1 MVLNKLKKL
10 VIWIIVEMFLEE
22 EIVNLKEIFIELD
35 SDSDGVINF
44 EEFKVGFL
52 RVGIFFK
59 EVEIFDLIDVVD
71 VDYDGMID
79 YGEFLVVMLSLYYI
93 ELEENFMVVF

>member
-1 MVLNKLKKL
+1 MNKLKKL

-22 EIVNLKEIFIELD
+22 EIVNLKEIFIEMD
-35 SDSDGVINF
+35 SDNDGVISF
-44 EEFKVGFL
+44 EELKVGLF

-59 EVEIFDLIDVVD
+59 DVELFDFMDVVD

-79 YGEFLVVMLSLYYI
+79 CGEFLVVILSFNYI